1 MRAALVAAAIVLQA
15 SEAANAQEA
24 RPIDV
29 YRGVLAVY
37 VSDGDMERAVLPLQQ
52 WTPRQY
58 EDAIWALLD
67 RGNQFDSEAAAI
79 LHLEFGVAATNL
91 SSAAQHF
98 DFGARIIRVL
108 ADRFRKAGA
117 APPPSFTAFA
127 ATWYTVAGS
136 VFLALND
143 VYRARPF
150 FREAMKI
157 DRRSPAAQ
165 TLLAAADE
173 LELVSAFPDYASM
186 RPRPDVRRR
195 QLLIVGMYQQAIEFD
210 PKYAP
215 AHLRLARI
223 HMSLG
228 DLTLARSAIEEAIA
242 LAKEPAH
249 KYLAALQLG
258 AIVQR
263 QGDLTAARAAYERAL
278 AVVPISQTAT
288 VALGHLDILEG
299 RPDRAQARARAFLAK
314 PEEDTYWFEFKNGG
328 FYREGLVALR
338 QRVRK

>member
-1 MRAALVAAAIVLQA
+1 MRAALLFAAIVLPAGEAGIAQA
-15 SEAANAQEA
+15 P

-37 VSDGDMERAVLPLQQ
+37 VSDGDMERAVIPLQQ

-58 EDAIWALLD
+58 EDAIDALYL
-67 RGNQFDSEAAAI
+67 RGDQFESEAAAI
-79 LHLEFGVAATNL
+79 LHLEFGVAASIL
-91 SSAAQHF
+91 SSTAQHF
-98 DFGARIIRVL
+98 ELGTRMFGAL
-108 ADRFRKAGA
+108 GNRFRKAGLQ
-117 APPPSFTAFA
+117 PPREFAELA

-143 VYRARPF
+143 VYRARPYLRAALRF
-150 FREAMKI
+150 
-157 DRRSPAAQ
+157 DRRFAPAQ
-165 TLLAAADE
+165 TLLGGADE
-173 LELVSAFPDYASM
+173 LELVASFPDYASM

-195 QLLIVGMYQQAIEFD
+195 QLAIVAMYQQAIEFD

-215 AHLRLARI
+215 AHLRLARM
-223 HMSLG
+223 HMMLG
-228 DLTLARSAIEEAIA
+228 DLTLARSAIENAVA

-263 QGDLTAARAAYERAL
+263 QGDLAAARSAYERAL
-278 AVVPISQTAT
+278 EVVPISQTAT

-314 PEEDTYWFEFKNGG
+314 PEEDTFWFEFKNGG